1 VVFRYLAVE
10 QNWEEMMEKN
20 DEKRLGNMLEEAKFA
35 TALVQNKSRQDL
47 DQDKQLTLALL
58 KALEMIA
65 ESSAKVSK
73 ECKLGCE
80 PLPWDEII
88 EMKQQAVHTY
98 WDIDRDWIWQRV
110 TTDLPDWIKSLEEL
124 LQ

>member
-1 VVFRYLAVE
+1 
-10 QNWEEMMEKN
+10 MMEEN
-20 DEKRLGNMLEEAKFA
+20 DEKRLGNMLEEAQYA
-35 TALVQNKSRQDL
+35 AALVQNKSRQDL

-65 ESSAKVSK
+65 ESSAKVSR

-88 EMKQQAVHTY
+88 EMKQQVVHTY

-110 TTDLPDWIKSLEEL
+110 TKDLPNWIKALEEL
-124 LQ
+124 LKGTSPA